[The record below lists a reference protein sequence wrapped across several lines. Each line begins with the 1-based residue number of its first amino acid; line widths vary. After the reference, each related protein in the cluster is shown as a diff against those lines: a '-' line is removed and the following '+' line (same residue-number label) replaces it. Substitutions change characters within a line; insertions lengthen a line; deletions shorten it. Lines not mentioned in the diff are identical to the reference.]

1 MTSDHH
7 SLSGSVLT
15 SVVTAFVVSLPE
27 PVVNYAGKLVS
38 VVVLAMAAEVGRR
51 FVSWLA
57 TKGKGDPK

>member
-1 MTSDHH
+1 MTNDH
-7 SLSGSVLT
+7 SIGASILT

-38 VVVLAMAAEVGRR
+38 VLVLAMAAEVGRR

-57 TKGKGDPK
+57 TRGKGG